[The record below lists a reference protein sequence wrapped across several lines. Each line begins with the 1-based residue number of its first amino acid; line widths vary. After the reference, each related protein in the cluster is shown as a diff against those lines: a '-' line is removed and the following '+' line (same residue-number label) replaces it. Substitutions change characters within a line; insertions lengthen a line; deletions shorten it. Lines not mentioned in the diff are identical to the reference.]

1 MHIWTQFETLW
12 TYLEETWDH
21 CISSE
26 EQSEKQET
34 VIALYSIS
42 VLSMRMDWDVQEISL
57 LFFLSCGMSSHRY
70 TPVFTVWCRLRHSKL
85 HARIHPVVG
94 VGSSRVLLP
103 QHPPPPPP
111 PHPETRL
118 PLIQWCDVR
127 SPFVIISVG
136 GGRSGQTAADS
147 SLEEYRVTGGK
158 RRRVCPGALPWGN
171 ERRRGFLPRSGRWVN
186 LTPTLTC

>member
-111 PHPETRL
+111 PHPGNPSSSFSDVMCALRL
-118 PLIQWCDVR
+118 
-127 SPFVIISVG
+127 SSSV
-136 GGRSGQTAADS
+136 SAAD
-147 SLEEYRVTGGK
+147 
-158 RRRVCPGALPWGN
+158 GADRQQRIL
-171 ERRRGFLPRSGRWVN
+171 L
-186 LTPTLTC
+186 